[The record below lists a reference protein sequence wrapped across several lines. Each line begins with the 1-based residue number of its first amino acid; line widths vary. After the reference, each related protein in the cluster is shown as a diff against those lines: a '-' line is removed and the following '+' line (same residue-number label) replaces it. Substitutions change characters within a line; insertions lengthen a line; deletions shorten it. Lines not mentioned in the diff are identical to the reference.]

1 MNLAFFGSITF
12 AVDLIKKDIMIMTHS
27 MIVWSA
33 IIIVIGLA
41 FMLRATEKYHQA
53 KDSRKRHIHLIEM
66 SKEEEMFYCPG
77 DENME
82 VKDDSE
88 N

>member
-1 MNLAFFGSITF
+1 
-12 AVDLIKKDIMIMTHS
+12 MIMTHS
-27 MIVWSA
+27 MIVWSC
-33 IIIVIGLA
+33 IITIIVLA
-41 FMLRATEKYHQA
+41 FILRAVEKCYLA

-82 VKDDSE
+82 EKDDSE

>member
-1 MNLAFFGSITF
+1 
-12 AVDLIKKDIMIMTHS
+12 MIMTHS
-27 MIVWSA
+27 VIVWSA

-41 FMLRATEKYHQA
+41 FMLRAAEKYHQA
-53 KDSRKRHIHLIEM
+53 KDFRKKHIHLIEM
-66 SKEEEMFYCPG
+66 SKEEEMFFCPG
-77 DENME
+77 DENIE

>member
-12 AVDLIKKDIMIMTHS
+12 AADLIKKDIMIMTHS

-66 SKEEEMFYCPG
+66 SKEEEMFFCPG
-77 DENME
+77 DEIIE

>member
-1 MNLAFFGSITF
+1 MNIAFFGSITF
-12 AVDLIKKDIMIMTHS
+12 AADLIKKDIMIMTHS

-53 KDSRKRHIHLIEM
+53 KDFRKKHIHLIEM

-88 N
+88 Y